1 MTLIAEKE
9 QIITAY
15 SYDRDDKHLIGSFEY
30 HWAIGTGLAAQSTN
44 IKPPAAKVGLVQVF
58 DENEQKWSQVE
69 DHRLKTIFSTETKV
83 ANKVDYVGPI
93 KNGFTLL
100 EPASQFDTWDGEK
113 WLDQR
118 TDDEKEAERLKQF
131 ASLTRRQFKLT
142 LLENGLLETIE
153 SKINQIEDPKQKS
166 RIQIEYLESE
176 KFERQ
181 SESVIY
187 MINMLELTVEQVDQ
201 MWLHAMSL

>member
-1 MTLIAEKE
+1 MSLISEKD

-15 SYDRDDKHLIGSFEY
+15 LYDRDDQHLIGSFEY

-44 IKPPAAKVGLVQVF
+44 IKPPVAKVGLVQVF

-69 DHRLKTIFSTETKV
+69 DHRLKTVFSIETKMES
-83 ANKVDYVGPI
+83 KVDYIGPI
-93 KNGFTLL
+93 KEGFTLL
-100 EPASQFDTWDGEK
+100 EPASQFDTWDGKK

-131 ASLTRRQFKLT
+131 TPLTRRQFRLT

-153 SKINQIEDPKQKS
+153 SKIDQIEDPKQKS

-181 SESVIY
+181 SESVAY
-187 MINMLELTVEQVDQ
+187 MVEMLDLTTEQVDA
-201 MWLHAMSL
+201 MWLHAMTL